1 MLPTDSAPEDS
12 KLTETTK
19 SDTSS
24 IEKPAKVEEN
34 SSKDIHISL
43 TEDKNISE
51 EAKLDSDVI
60 PISDVTIC
68 PDDPKDK
75 DLPKNDFSPIRLNAH
90 QPTTS
95 LRGKTKFSKEEED
108 KKVCPSKS
116 ESISILID
124 FFRISSFDEALSYFQ
139 NKIQYSGFSR
149 DMIDVAY
156 QFLEQLKSR

>member
-1 MLPTDSAPEDS
+1 M
-12 KLTETTK
+12 
-19 SDTSS
+19 
-24 IEKPAKVEEN
+24 
-34 SSKDIHISL
+34 HISPL
-43 TEDKNISE
+43 HLL
-51 EAKLDSDVI
+51 EAKQNFQKKKRI
-60 PISDVTIC
+60 
-68 PDDPKDK
+68 
-75 DLPKNDFSPIRLNAH
+75 
-90 QPTTS
+90 
-95 LRGKTKFSKEEED
+95 